1 MIKAEWSENLRFFS
15 LFMEINKAYM
25 SKCYGQMTHLGLHP
39 GQIPFLMLLSE
50 KGEMSQK
57 DIAGELHV
65 KPPTVN
71 VMVQRM
77 EKAGFVSRRQDEK
90 DQRITRICLTEKGMQ
105 MREKVIS
112 CVVENDRLVLRGF
125 SDTEECLLR
134 RFLQQIIG
142 NINSIPEYTDAQ
154 SQEKENLTSD

>member
-1 MIKAEWSENLRFFS
+1 M
-15 LFMEINKAYM
+15 
-25 SKCYGQMTHLGLHP
+25 
-39 GQIPFLMLLSE
+39 E
-50 KGEMSQK
+50 KG
-57 DIAGELHV
+57 L
-65 KPPTVN
+65 
-71 VMVQRM
+71 
-77 EKAGFVSRRQDEK
+77 
-90 DQRITRICLTEKGMQ
+90 Q